1 MKKSLLDTNIIT
13 AFLKGNPNVVERVE
27 QYINEYESLTI
38 SIFSYYE
45 ILRGLKALG
54 SKKKLQA
61 FDRFINDCE
70 IEELERPVVIKAA
83 DIYVNLKREGKLVE
97 DADIFIAATALNK
110 GLAVVTDNEKH
121 FKRIKGLDV
130 ENWLK

>member
-27 QYINEYESLTI
+27 QYVNEHERLTI

-61 FDRFINDCE
+61 FDRFINDSK
-70 IEELERPVVIKAA
+70 IEELERPVIIKAA

-97 DADIFIAATALNK
+97 DADILIAATALNK

-121 FKRIKGLDV
+121 FRRIKGLEV